1 MIFSS
6 RFSTKT
12 LVMLC
17 QSFRVGLSAG
27 LSLVDVFRQQ
37 ARKGPFE
44 SRPVIERIAE
54 RLKSGDSLED
64 ALKDERRYFPP
75 LFMGIVSVGE
85 QTGNLAEIFRELG
98 DYYREML
105 TLRRQFLT
113 DISWPVI
120 EFVLAIGALT
130 LFIIVLGWLPINE
143 GGKDRFDPLGF
154 GTGMLGAVRFLGS
167 IAIAIGGIWAL
178 YILATRGL
186 GQKAT
191 IHRFLLSV
199 PAVGPCWQALCLSRL
214 CMGMHLT
221 LDSSL
226 SAPRALRLSL
236 AATGNG
242 AYEACSD
249 KIATAVKRGD
259 EVSEAFGQCTV
270 FPEEFVTYVST
281 GEESGSL
288 PEAMGHLAKQYQE
301 EASMKMKILTRILG
315 ICVWGMVAILII
327 VCIIR
332 LASTYLGL
340 LDRAGSEDLSQPLF

>member
-44 SRPVIERIAE
+44 SRPVIDRIAV
-54 RLKSGDSLED
+54 RLKAGDSLED

-75 LFMGIVSVGE
+75 LFLGIASVGE
-85 QTGNLAEIFRELG
+85 QTGNLAEIFRELEE
-98 DYYREML
+98 YYREML
-105 TLRRQFLT
+105 TLRRQFMT
-113 DISWPVI
+113 DIFWPV
-120 EFVLAIGALT
+120 FQFCMAIGVIAL
-130 LFIIVLGWLPINE
+130 LIFILGFLPNA
-143 GGKDRFDPLGF
+143 GTKDEWDPLGF
-154 GTGMLGAVRFLGS
+154 GTGAMGSLRFLAS
-167 IAIAIGGIWAL
+167 VTIFIGGIWAL

-186 GQKAT
+186 GQKAAV
-191 IHRFLLSV
+191 HRFLLSV

-221 LDSSL
+221 LDTSL
-226 SAPRALRLSL
+226 PAPRALRLSL

-249 KIATAVKRGD
+249 KIAAAVKRGD
-259 EVSEAFGQCTV
+259 DVSEAFGECRV
-270 FPEEFVTYVST
+270 FPEEFVNFVAT

-288 PEAMGHLAKQYQE
+288 PEAMGHQAKLYQE
-301 EASMKMKILTRILG
+301 EASMKMKILTRVASFTVYGFIILLF
-315 ICVWGMVAILII
+315 IVAIGRMACAIGG
-327 VCIIR
+327 VYSQ
-332 LASTYLGL
+332 AFK
-340 LDRAGSEDLSQPLF
+340 DAGV